1 MATTGQKVDYQLTG
15 MAGHTMEIG
24 RFHGGYCR
32 LSLRRAACGTYVYA
46 MEPQSED
53 EEAELPTH
61 LIRIFPIGSISVG
74 RLAEEWSLFRGD
86 VLAWSG
92 VLGGDS

>member
-1 MATTGQKVDYQLTG
+1 MSGGSIDYELTG

-24 RFHGGYCR
+24 RFHGGYCC

-46 MEPQSED
+46 MQPQSED

-61 LIRIFPIGSISVG
+61 LTRIVNVDKVNL
-74 RLAEEWSLFRGD
+74 RQLVQLWAEFQFS
-86 VLAWSG
+86 VLAWVKEQRGAS
-92 VLGGDS
+92 